1 MLQLFTQTDKKLIP
15 TLPRY
20 AFEGRIIVVQS
31 ESEAQRAVNYLRR
44 FNLVGLDTETRPSFR
59 RGTGYKISLLQIST
73 PEICFLFRLNF
84 MGLPQ
89 VVVDFLQ
96 DASILKVGLSLK
108 DDIGQLRQRCA
119 DFQPQGFV
127 DLQDLAAEMGIRDMS
142 LAKLYANFFRQRISK
157 NAQLSNWEADVLD
170 EKQKVYAATDADAC
184 VRLFDKMK
192 DLQSTGDFELLPP
205 SPEPERPQ
213 VASKIDKKSK
223 DTKQTKRPRAKKV
236 TKEATPVKKRT
247 TTSRKRTTS
256 SPARKTKSKSQSPAQ

>member
-20 AFEGRIIVVQS
+20 AFEGRIVVVQS

-44 FNLVGLDTETRPSFR
+44 FPLVGLDTETRPSFR

-84 MGLPQ
+84 MGLPETL
-89 VVVDFLQ
+89 VLFLE
-96 DASILKVGLSLK
+96 DAAIIKVGLSLK

-119 DFQPQGFV
+119 EFKPEGFI
-127 DLQDLAAEMGIRDMS
+127 DLQDIAAEMGIRDMS

-184 VRLFDKMK
+184 VRLYEKMMELR
-192 DLQSTGDFELLPP
+192 DSGDFELLPP
-205 SPEPERPQ
+205 PPEPERPQ
-213 VASKIDKKSK
+213 TAPKAEKKTQSP
-223 DTKQTKRPRAKKV
+223 KRTRAKKAKKDV
-236 TKEATPVKKRT
+236 TTSKKRT
-247 TTSRKRTTS
+247 TPSRKRTTS
-256 SPARKTKSKSQSPAQ
+256 SPSRKTKAKSQSPKS